1 MKTRNLVT
9 SSVAALSIAL
19 GAPMSAQEAS
29 QLPPGQM
36 QKLMGALQAMCAA
49 EGETPPSLDCNLV
62 VEASQ
67 DASREA
73 AVVDM
78 AEDLAANGVDVPG
91 VDLNQLLATGAP
103 AAAADV
109 AAAPDVAAEPNV
121 AAGADATA
129 SAEAD
134 VQAPVDQP
142 AEAQAQAE
150 GTAEGEVQA
159 DDLAA
164 ALQEEA
170 DAEANAAAE
179 AAPQA
184 EAEAQA
190 EAEQAAPVEAAPEA
204 EAQAE
209 TEQAAPV
216 EASPEAEAQAE
227 AEQAA
232 PVEAAPEAEAQA
244 EAEQAAPVEAAPEAE
259 AQAEAEAA
267 GEVQADDLAA
277 ALEEE
282 AQQAEDNAAAAV
294 EQAEGAAEEAVQDAQ
309 DGVAEAQTEAE
320 QALEQQAEATV
331 GEENMPTEADAQA
344 QADAVAEADQSA
356 SAAAAASAEGGA
368 EEPEAVQ
375 ETVTEENTRQS
386 SEDFQTTVNQSQA
399 EAERYKQ
406 EARDAGEDAE
416 RARTVAG
423 AALLGLGAVALN
435 NILDNNDNV
444 VSNSGDRVVVE
455 NNGRFRVLRNDDV
468 LLRRPGA
475 EVTTYQYNDGSTRN
489 VVAYDDGTSVE
500 TVRAADGRVLRRT
513 RILTDGSRVVLFDD
527 TQQAQEVVVGDL
539 PQVSSRSNEERTIY
553 REGTDAA
560 TLEQAL
566 ASQVA
571 PQVGRT
577 FSLNQVRNIDRVRQL
592 VPEVSVDTI
601 NFETNS
607 AAIRPDEAQELAAL
621 GNALKSFID
630 KNPSEVFLIEG
641 HTDAVGNYAY
651 NLALSDRRA
660 ESVALALT
668 EYFNVPPENMVL
680 QGYGESDLLVPTT
693 DAERANRRAA
703 VRRITP
709 LLQNGS

>member
-134 VQAPVDQP
+134 AQAPVDQP

-184 EAEAQA
+184 EAEAQV
-190 EAEQAAPVEAAPEA
+190 EAEQVAPAEAAP
-204 EAQAE
+204 
-209 TEQAAPV
+209 
-216 EASPEAEAQAE
+216 EAQAE

-244 EAEQAAPVEAAPEAE
+244 EAEQVAPVEAAPETE
-259 AQAEAEAA
+259 AQAEAEAT

>member
-9 SSVAALSIAL
+9 SSVTALSIAL

-49 EGETPPSLDCNLV
+49 EGDVPPALDCNLV
-62 VEASQ
+62 AEASQ
-67 DASREA
+67 DGSREG

-78 AEDLAANGVDVPG
+78 AEDLAANGVAVPG

-103 AAAADV
+103 AEAADV
-109 AAAPDVAAEPNV
+109 AAAPDVAAEPDV
-121 AAGADATA
+121 AAGAEATA

-134 VQAPVDQP
+134 AQAPAPADQP

-150 GTAEGEVQA
+150 GNADSAVQA

-164 ALQEEA
+164 ALQEQA
-170 DAEANAAAE
+170 DTEANAA
-179 AAPQA
+179 P
-184 EAEAQA
+184 
-190 EAEQAAPVEAAPEA
+190 EAAPEA
-204 EAQAE
+204 EAETQAE
-209 TEQAAPV
+209 VQQT
-216 EASPEAEAQAE
+216 
-227 AEQAA
+227 
-232 PVEAAPEAEAQA
+232 APEAEAQA
-244 EAEQAAPVEAAPEAE
+244 EAEQAAPAPEAE
-259 AQAEAEAA
+259 AQAEAEQATPVGPAPEAETQAEAEQAA
-267 GEVQADDLAA
+267 PAPEAEAQAEATGEVQADDLAA
-277 ALEEE
+277 ALEAE

-320 QALEQQAEATV
+320 QALEQQAEAVV
-331 GEENMPTEADAQA
+331 GEENIPTEADAQA
-344 QADAVAEADQSA
+344 QADAVAESEQSA
-356 SAAAAASAEGGA
+356 SAAAAASAEGGT

-386 SEDFQTTVNQSQA
+386 DEDFTTTVNQSQA

-513 RILTDGSRVVLFDD
+513 RILTDGSRVILFDD

-539 PQVSSRSNEERTIY
+539 PQVSSRGNEERTIY

-577 FSLNQVRNIDRVRQL
+577 FSLNQIRNIDRVRQL

-621 GNALKSFID
+621 GNALKAFID

-668 EYFNVPPENMVL
+668 EYFKVPPENMVL
-680 QGYGESDLLVPTT
+680 QGYGESDLLVPTA

-709 LLQNGS
+709 LLQNGG

>member
-78 AEDLAANGVDVPG
+78 AEDLAASGVDVPG

-134 VQAPVDQP
+134 AQAPVDQP
-142 AEAQAQAE
+142 AESQAQVE

-209 TEQAAPV
+209 
-216 EASPEAEAQAE
+216 

-232 PVEAAPEAEAQA
+232 PA
-244 EAEQAAPVEAAPEAE
+244 EAAPEAE
-259 AQAEAEAA
+259 AQAEAEAT